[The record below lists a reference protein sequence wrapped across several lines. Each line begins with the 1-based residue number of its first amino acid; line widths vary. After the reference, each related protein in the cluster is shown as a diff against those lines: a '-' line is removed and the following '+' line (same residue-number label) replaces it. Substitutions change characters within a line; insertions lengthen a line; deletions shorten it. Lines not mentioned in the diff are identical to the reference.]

1 MFLSVSG
8 QEIYSIKYSAYG
20 EGYLPGREP
29 EKFFLFAFDFC
40 VEKTARKR
48 KVAGVR

>member
-1 MFLSVSG
+1 MFLSVNG
-8 QEIYSIKYSAYG
+8 QEMHFSKYSTYG

-40 VEKTARKR
+40 VENTARKR